1 MGHYGPY
8 HIFEQEL
15 ILSWNFGPLT
25 KILLHMKVSKIGIQ
39 EDPLLSWQPFYDM
52 LIFLILQVWRAIS
65 ENDTWLLLKKLAI
78 MLNNSLL
85 SFRIC
90 KQKYKIRFG
99 SKVINIQSKQVF
111 WRKIG
116 INNNDVI
123 KKLYD

>member
-1 MGHYGPY
+1 
-8 HIFEQEL
+8 
-15 ILSWNFGPLT
+15 
-25 KILLHMKVSKIGIQ
+25 
-39 EDPLLSWQPFYDM
+39 
-52 LIFLILQVWRAIS
+52 
-65 ENDTWLLLKKLAI
+65 

-90 KQKYKIRFG
+90 KQKHKIRFG